1 MGMNKCKK
9 CGEEVSK
16 DAIACPKCGKDQRN
30 FFKKH
35 PVWCT
40 IGIIV
45 ILGIVIGAGG
55 SSEETPKNTLNSTT
69 NTELENSIE
78 DNVQTSTSTQQ
89 KLEYKVGE
97 TYEDE
102 YIAIK
107 YVSRNLNF
115 TKYSKYADVK
125 KGYKVIQA
133 TFEFQNV
140 GTADEYVY
148 SGEFNCYADGY
159 DCETFYSV
167 EDSSFSA
174 TLSSEKK
181 TKGNVYFEV
190 PKNAKEI
197 TIEYEVNAWT
207 SEKVVF
213 VVK

>member
-1 MGMNKCKK
+1 MGMNKCKE

-16 DAIACPKCGKDQRN
+16 DAKACPKCGKDQRN

-35 PVWCT
+35 PIWCVV
-40 IGIIV
+40 GIII
-45 ILGIVIGAGG
+45 ILGMVIGANG
-55 SSEETPKNTLNSTT
+55 SSEQKNTLSDGEESIQSNSETIQK
-69 NTELENSIE
+69 TEYN
-78 DNVQTSTSTQQ
+78 
-89 KLEYKVGE
+89 VGE

-107 YVSRNLNF
+107 YVSKNENF
-115 TKYSKYADVK
+115 TKYSKYADIK

-133 TFEFQNV
+133 TFEFENV
-140 GTADEYVY
+140 GTTDEYIY
-148 SGEFNCYADGY
+148 SGAFNCYADGY

-174 TLSSEKK
+174 TLSSRKK

-190 PKNAKEI
+190 PKDAKEI